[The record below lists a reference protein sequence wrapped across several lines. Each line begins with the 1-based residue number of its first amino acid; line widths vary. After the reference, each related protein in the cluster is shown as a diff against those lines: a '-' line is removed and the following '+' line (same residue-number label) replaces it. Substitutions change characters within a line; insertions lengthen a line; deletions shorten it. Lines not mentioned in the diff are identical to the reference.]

1 MLMALRLSWCNSVV
15 TGQFQSVGNVRSFCW
30 VRLWCIV
37 NVQII
42 VHLEK

>member
-15 TGQFQSVGNVRSFCW
+15 IGQFQSVGNVRSFCW